1 MNLSKL
7 DSNLIV
13 VYLIEKEEASSKTLT
28 EGVFIEHRQILFALC
43 RW

>member
-13 VYLIEKEEASSKTLT
+13 VYLIEKEEASSETLT

-43 RW
+43 R